1 MITIYSQLLLKSY
14 RGQLDGEAATFTA
27 VITEGTDR
35 MLALLADLL
44 AYTQLTGDTRGPAGS
59 VDLNQVFQK
68 ALENCR
74 AAIDE
79 TAATVTSDA
88 LPAVLGEESHFL
100 QLFQNLIS
108 NALKYRG
115 EVPPHIHVSAEKQN
129 GLWRIAVKDNGV
141 GIAPDYHKKIF
152 GVFKRL
158 HGRSI
163 AGTGMGLA
171 ICQRVVERYGGRIW
185 VESEPDHGATFYFT
199 LPAVQTEVV
208 YDGA

>member
-1 MITIYSQLLLKSY
+1 M
-14 RGQLDGEAATFTA
+14 
-27 VITEGTDR
+27 
-35 MLALLADLL
+35 
-44 AYTQLTGDTRGPAGS
+44 
-59 VDLNQVFQK
+59 VDLNQVFHK
-68 ALENCR
+68 TLENCR

-79 TAATVTSDA
+79 AAAIVTSDA
-88 LPAVLGEESHFL
+88 LPAILGEESHFL

-115 EVPPHIHVSAEKQN
+115 ELPPRIHVSAEKQN
-129 GLWRIAVKDNGV
+129 GLWRIAVNDNGV
-141 GIAPDYHKKIF
+141 GIAPEYHKKIF

-185 VESEPDHGATFYFT
+185 VESEPERGATFYFT
-199 LPAVQTEVV
+199 LAAETGVPAATHE
-208 YDGA
+208 